1 MKQSRQQCHV
11 PWSPVVSLI
20 AEKEKRSSKLAM
32 TAGALRKRFVAE
44 TLASL

>member
-1 MKQSRQQCHV
+1 MKQRRQQYHI
-11 PWSPVVSLI
+11 PWSPVVCLFT
-20 AEKEKRSSKLAM
+20 EKEKRSSNLAM